1 MSHAISLDS
10 LLNLPAMGIPVVNYS
25 PESTW
30 EFGAAAQGYFR
41 LPNQERTSIVQLD
54 GTYSLRHQWYVNTQG
69 TLYFGNRTLS
79 PNSLI
84 ASSPID
90 LILLDIMMGEMSGL
104 EMAEKLRSD
113 IGYRESGI
121 GIPPIIFLTA
131 LSDEDTVLQG
141 FQLGADDYISKPF
154 RIAEVLARVAAV
166 LRRSA
171 TPKTAVQNSSEVQN
185 SSTIV
190 FEGIVVNKAD
200 MSLKVDGETV
210 VMTRK
215 EIELLCYLLTH
226 RGQILSREHL
236 LKNVW
241 DSNGFVLER
250 TVDVHI
256 THLRKKLGQYG
267 KRIVTKSGYGYMFSV

>member
-1 MSHAISLDS
+1 MAKQRIL
-10 LLNLPAMGIPVVNYS
+10 
-25 PESTW
+25 
-30 EFGAAAQGYFR
+30 
-41 LPNQERTSIVQLD
+41 IVDDEEDICMILS
-54 GTYSLRHQWYVNTQG
+54 YSLQKAGYEVLVAHSAEEALANYELRIKNYEV
-69 TLYFGNRTLS
+69 
-79 PNSLI
+79 
-84 ASSPID
+84 D

-113 IGYRESGI
+113 IGRSQSELLDASLLGM
-121 GIPPIIFLTA
+121 GMPPIIFLTA

-141 FQLGADDYISKPF
+141 FKLGADDYISKPF

-200 MSLKVDGETV
+200 MSLKVDGEAV

-236 LKNVW
+236 LQNVW

-267 KRIVTKSGYGYMFSV
+267 KRIVTKSGYGYLFEG

>member
-1 MSHAISLDS
+1 MAKQRIL
-10 LLNLPAMGIPVVNYS
+10 
-25 PESTW
+25 
-30 EFGAAAQGYFR
+30 
-41 LPNQERTSIVQLD
+41 IVDDEEDICMILS
-54 GTYSLRHQWYVNTQG
+54 YSLQKAGYEVLVAHSAEEALELLQ
-69 TLYFGNRTLS
+69 S
-79 PNSLI
+79 PI
-84 ASSPID
+84 AHTPSPID

-104 EMAEKLRSD
+104 EMANHLRLDNVQSD
-113 IGYRESGI
+113 NL
-121 GIPPIIFLTA
+121 PPIIFLTA

-141 FQLGADDYISKPF
+141 FKLGADDYISKPF

-166 LRRSA
+166 LRRTEA
-171 TPKTAVQNSSEVQN
+171 LRRVGDEAIRQEGENC
-185 SSTIV
+185 IV
-190 FEGIVVNKAD
+190 FEGIVVNKTD
-200 MSLKVDGETV
+200 MSLKVDGEAV

-241 DSNGFVLER
+241 DSNGFVMER

-256 THLRKKLGQYG
+256 THLRRKLGQYG

>member
-1 MSHAISLDS
+1 MAKQRIL
-10 LLNLPAMGIPVVNYS
+10 
-25 PESTW
+25 
-30 EFGAAAQGYFR
+30 
-41 LPNQERTSIVQLD
+41 IVDDEEDICMILS
-54 GTYSLRHQWYVNTQG
+54 YSLQKAGYD
-69 TLYFGNRTLS
+69 TLVAHSAEEALELLQS
-79 PNSLI
+79 PI
-84 ASSPID
+84 AHTSSPID

-131 LSDEDTVLQG
+131 LSDEDTVLKG
-141 FQLGADDYISKPF
+141 FKLGADDYISKPF

-166 LRRSA
+166 LRRTEA
-171 TPKTAVQNSSEVQN
+171 RRQQGDEAIRQEGENC
-185 SSTIV
+185 IV

-200 MSLKVDGETV
+200 MSLKVDDEIV

>member
-1 MSHAISLDS
+1 MAKQRIL
-10 LLNLPAMGIPVVNYS
+10 
-25 PESTW
+25 
-30 EFGAAAQGYFR
+30 
-41 LPNQERTSIVQLD
+41 IVDDEEDICMILS
-54 GTYSLRHQWYVNTQG
+54 YSLQKAGYEVLVAHSAEEALANYELRIKNYEV
-69 TLYFGNRTLS
+69 
-79 PNSLI
+79 
-84 ASSPID
+84 D

-104 EMAEKLRSD
+104 EMANHLRLDNVQSD
-113 IGYRESGI
+113 NL
-121 GIPPIIFLTA
+121 PPIIFLTA

-166 LRRSA
+166 LRR
-171 TPKTAVQNSSEVQN
+171 TAEQGTKNKEQRPISN
-185 SSTIV
+185 DCIV

-200 MSLKVDGETV
+200 MSLKVDGEAV

-267 KRIVTKSGYGYMFSV
+267 KRIITKSGYGYMFEN

>member
-1 MSHAISLDS
+1 MAKQRIL
-10 LLNLPAMGIPVVNYS
+10 
-25 PESTW
+25 
-30 EFGAAAQGYFR
+30 
-41 LPNQERTSIVQLD
+41 IVDDEEDICMILS
-54 GTYSLRHQWYVNTQG
+54 YSLQKAGYEV
-69 TLYFGNRTLS
+69 
-79 PNSLI
+79 LI
-84 ASSPID
+84 AHSAEEALELLQSPIAHTPSPID

-113 IGYRESGI
+113 IGRSQSELLDASLLDI
-121 GIPPIIFLTA
+121 GATPIIFLTA

-141 FQLGADDYISKPF
+141 FKLGADDYISKPF

-171 TPKTAVQNSSEVQN
+171 MPKTAVQNSSEVQN

-200 MSLKVDGETV
+200 MSLKVDGEAV

-256 THLRKKLGQYG
+256 THLRRKLGQYG
-267 KRIVTKSGYGYMFSV
+267 KRIVTNSGYGYMFSV

>member
-1 MSHAISLDS
+1 MAKQRIL
-10 LLNLPAMGIPVVNYS
+10 
-25 PESTW
+25 
-30 EFGAAAQGYFR
+30 
-41 LPNQERTSIVQLD
+41 IVDDEEDICMILS
-54 GTYSLRHQWYVNTQG
+54 YSLQKAGYEVLVAHSAEEALANYELRIKNYEV
-69 TLYFGNRTLS
+69 
-79 PNSLI
+79 
-84 ASSPID
+84 D

-104 EMAEKLRSD
+104 EMANHLRLDNVQSD
-113 IGYRESGI
+113 NL
-121 GIPPIIFLTA
+121 PPIIFLTA

-141 FQLGADDYISKPF
+141 FKLGADDYISKPF

-166 LRRSA
+166 LRRTEASRREGDEA
-171 TPKTAVQNSSEVQN
+171 IRQEGENC
-185 SSTIV
+185 IV

-200 MSLKVDGETV
+200 MSLKVDGEAV

-267 KRIVTKSGYGYMFSV
+267 KRIITKSGYGYMFEN

>member
-1 MSHAISLDS
+1 MAKQRIL
-10 LLNLPAMGIPVVNYS
+10 
-25 PESTW
+25 
-30 EFGAAAQGYFR
+30 
-41 LPNQERTSIVQLD
+41 IVDDEEDICMILS
-54 GTYSLRHQWYVNTQG
+54 YSLQKAGYEVLVAHSAEEALELLQ
-69 TLYFGNRTLS
+69 S

-104 EMAEKLRSD
+104 EMAEKLKSEN
-113 IGYRESGI
+113 GNVKGENHL
-121 GIPPIIFLTA
+121 PPIIFLTA

-141 FQLGADDYISKPF
+141 FKLGADDYISKPF

-166 LRRSA
+166 LRR
-171 TPKTAVQNSSEVQN
+171 TAEQGAKNKEQRPISN
-185 SSTIV
+185 DCIV

-200 MSLKVDGETV
+200 MSLKVDGEAV

-267 KRIVTKSGYGYMFSV
+267 KRIVTKSGYGYLFSV

>member
-1 MSHAISLDS
+1 MAKQRIL
-10 LLNLPAMGIPVVNYS
+10 
-25 PESTW
+25 
-30 EFGAAAQGYFR
+30 
-41 LPNQERTSIVQLD
+41 IVDDEEDICMILS
-54 GTYSLRHQWYVNTQG
+54 YSLQKAGYEV
-69 TLYFGNRTLS
+69 
-79 PNSLI
+79 LI
-84 ASSPID
+84 AHSAEEALELLQSPIAHTPSPIA

-113 IGYRESGI
+113 IGSRESGI

-141 FQLGADDYISKPF
+141 FKLGADDYISKPF

-166 LRRSA
+166 LRRTEAMRVSGDEA
-171 TPKTAVQNSSEVQN
+171 MRREGDDNC
-185 SSTIV
+185 IV

-200 MSLKVDGETV
+200 MSLKVDGEAV

-241 DSNGFVLER
+241 DSNGFVMER

-256 THLRKKLGQYG
+256 THLRRKLGQYG

>member
-1 MSHAISLDS
+1 MAKQRIL
-10 LLNLPAMGIPVVNYS
+10 
-25 PESTW
+25 
-30 EFGAAAQGYFR
+30 
-41 LPNQERTSIVQLD
+41 IVDDEEDICMILS
-54 GTYSLRHQWYVNTQG
+54 YSLQKTGYD
-69 TLYFGNRTLS
+69 TLVAHSAEEALELLQS
-79 PNSLI
+79 PI
-84 ASSPID
+84 AHTPSPID

-141 FQLGADDYISKPF
+141 FNLGADDYISKPF

-166 LRRSA
+166 LRRTESRTMLNSEALNDSEQAA
-171 TPKTAVQNSSEVQN
+171 TAAAEQQDNR
-185 SSTIV
+185 IV
-190 FEGIVVNKAD
+190 LEGIVVNKVD
-200 MSLKVDGETV
+200 MSLKVDGQTV

-215 EIELLCYLLTH
+215 EIELLSYLLTH

-236 LKNVW
+236 LSNVW

-267 KRIVTKSGYGYMFSV
+267 KRIITKSGYGYMFDN

>member
-1 MSHAISLDS
+1 MAKQRIL
-10 LLNLPAMGIPVVNYS
+10 
-25 PESTW
+25 
-30 EFGAAAQGYFR
+30 
-41 LPNQERTSIVQLD
+41 IVDDEEDICMILS
-54 GTYSLRHQWYVNTQG
+54 YSLQKAGYEVLVAHSAEEALANYELRIKNYEV
-69 TLYFGNRTLS
+69 
-79 PNSLI
+79 
-84 ASSPID
+84 D

-104 EMAEKLRSD
+104 EMAEKLKSEN
-113 IGYRESGI
+113 GNAKGENHL
-121 GIPPIIFLTA
+121 PPIIFLTA

-141 FQLGADDYISKPF
+141 FKLGADDYISKPF

-200 MSLKVDGETV
+200 MSLKVDGEAV

-267 KRIVTKSGYGYMFSV
+267 KRIVTKSGYGSMFSV

>member
-1 MSHAISLDS
+1 MAKQRIL
-10 LLNLPAMGIPVVNYS
+10 
-25 PESTW
+25 
-30 EFGAAAQGYFR
+30 
-41 LPNQERTSIVQLD
+41 IVDDEEDICMILS
-54 GTYSLRHQWYVNTQG
+54 YSLQKAGYD
-69 TLYFGNRTLS
+69 TLVAHSAEEALELLQS

-141 FQLGADDYISKPF
+141 FKLGADDYISKPF

-166 LRRSA
+166 LRRTEASRREGDQA
-171 TPKTAVQNSSEVQN
+171 IRQENDDN
-185 SSTIV
+185 CIV

-200 MSLKVDGETV
+200 MSLKVDSETV

>member
-1 MSHAISLDS
+1 MAKQRIL
-10 LLNLPAMGIPVVNYS
+10 
-25 PESTW
+25 
-30 EFGAAAQGYFR
+30 
-41 LPNQERTSIVQLD
+41 IVDDEEDICMILS
-54 GTYSLRHQWYVNTQG
+54 YSLQKAGYEVLVAHSAEEALELLQ
-69 TLYFGNRTLS
+69 S

-104 EMAEKLRSD
+104 EMAEKLKSEN
-113 IGYRESGI
+113 GNVKGENHL
-121 GIPPIIFLTA
+121 PPIIFLTA

-141 FQLGADDYISKPF
+141 FKLGADDYISKPF

-166 LRRSA
+166 LRR
-171 TPKTAVQNSSEVQN
+171 TAEQGAKNQEPRLISN
-185 SSTIV
+185 DCIV

-200 MSLKVDGETV
+200 MSLKVDDEAV

-236 LKNVW
+236 LENVW

>member
-1 MSHAISLDS
+1 MAKQRIL
-10 LLNLPAMGIPVVNYS
+10 
-25 PESTW
+25 
-30 EFGAAAQGYFR
+30 
-41 LPNQERTSIVQLD
+41 IVDDEEDICMILS
-54 GTYSLRHQWYVNTQG
+54 YSLQKAGYEVLVAHSAEEALELLQ
-69 TLYFGNRTLS
+69 S
-79 PNSLI
+79 PL
-84 ASSPID
+84 AHTPSPID

-113 IGYRESGI
+113 IGRSQSELLDASLLGM
-121 GIPPIIFLTA
+121 GMPPIIFLTA

-141 FQLGADDYISKPF
+141 FKLGADDYISKPF

-166 LRRSA
+166 LRRTAEQGTRSQE
-171 TPKTAVQNSSEVQN
+171 PKPISNDS
-185 SSTIV
+185 IV

-200 MSLKVDGETV
+200 MSLKVDGEAV

>member
-1 MSHAISLDS
+1 MAKQRIL
-10 LLNLPAMGIPVVNYS
+10 
-25 PESTW
+25 
-30 EFGAAAQGYFR
+30 
-41 LPNQERTSIVQLD
+41 IVDDEEDICMILS
-54 GTYSLRHQWYVNTQG
+54 YSLQKAGYEVLVAHSAEEALELLQ
-69 TLYFGNRTLS
+69 S

-104 EMAEKLRSD
+104 EMAEKLKSEN
-113 IGYRESGI
+113 GNVKGENHL
-121 GIPPIIFLTA
+121 PPIIFLTA
-131 LSDEDTVLQG
+131 LSDEDTVLKG
-141 FQLGADDYISKPF
+141 FKLGADDYISKPF
-154 RIAEVLARVAAV
+154 RIAEVLARVASV
-166 LRRSA
+166 LRR
-171 TPKTAVQNSSEVQN
+171 TAEQGAKNQEPRPISN
-185 SSTIV
+185 DCIV

-200 MSLKVDGETV
+200 MSLKVDDEAV

>member
-1 MSHAISLDS
+1 MAKQRIL
-10 LLNLPAMGIPVVNYS
+10 
-25 PESTW
+25 
-30 EFGAAAQGYFR
+30 
-41 LPNQERTSIVQLD
+41 IVDDEEDICMILS
-54 GTYSLRHQWYVNTQG
+54 YSLQKAGYE
-69 TLYFGNRTLS
+69 TLVAHSAEEALELLQS

-104 EMAEKLRSD
+104 EMAEKLK
-113 IGYRESGI
+113 GENGNVK
-121 GIPPIIFLTA
+121 GENHLPPIIFLTA

-141 FQLGADDYISKPF
+141 FKLGADDYISKPF

-166 LRRSA
+166 LRR
-171 TPKTAVQNSSEVQN
+171 TAEQGAKNQEPRPISN
-185 SSTIV
+185 DCIV

>member
-1 MSHAISLDS
+1 MAEQRIL
-10 LLNLPAMGIPVVNYS
+10 
-25 PESTW
+25 
-30 EFGAAAQGYFR
+30 
-41 LPNQERTSIVQLD
+41 IVDDEEDICMILS
-54 GTYSLRHQWYVNTQG
+54 YSLQKAGYKT
-69 TLYFGNRTLS
+69 
-79 PNSLI
+79 LI
-84 ASSPID
+84 AHSAEEALENYELSIKNHEID
-90 LILLDIMMGEMSGL
+90 LILLDIMMGEISGL
-104 EMAEKLRSD
+104 EMAEKLKS
-113 IGYRESGI
+113 ENL
-121 GIPPIIFLTA
+121 IPPIIFLTA

-141 FQLGADDYISKPF
+141 FKLGADDYISKPF

-171 TPKTAVQNSSEVQN
+171 ILKTAVQSSSEVQN
-185 SSTIV
+185 RSTIV

-200 MSLKVDGETV
+200 MSLKVDGEAV

-241 DSNGFVLER
+241 DSNGFVMER

-256 THLRKKLGQYG
+256 THLRRKLGQYG

>member
-1 MSHAISLDS
+1 MAKQRIL
-10 LLNLPAMGIPVVNYS
+10 
-25 PESTW
+25 
-30 EFGAAAQGYFR
+30 
-41 LPNQERTSIVQLD
+41 IVDDEEDICMILS
-54 GTYSLRHQWYVNTQG
+54 YSLQKVGYEVLVAHSAEEALELLQ
-69 TLYFGNRTLS
+69 S
-79 PNSLI
+79 PI
-84 ASSPID
+84 AHTPSPID

-104 EMAEKLRSD
+104 EMAEKLKSEN
-113 IGYRESGI
+113 GNVKGENHL
-121 GIPPIIFLTA
+121 PPIIFLTA
-131 LSDEDTVLQG
+131 LSDEDTVLKG
-141 FQLGADDYISKPF
+141 FKLGADDYISKPF

-166 LRRSA
+166 LRRTEA
-171 TPKTAVQNSSEVQN
+171 IRRVGDEAIRQEGENC
-185 SSTIV
+185 IV

-200 MSLKVDGETV
+200 MSLKVDGEAV

-236 LKNVW
+236 LQHVW

-267 KRIVTKSGYGYMFSV
+267 KRIVTKSGYGYLFSV

>member
-1 MSHAISLDS
+1 MAKQRIL
-10 LLNLPAMGIPVVNYS
+10 
-25 PESTW
+25 
-30 EFGAAAQGYFR
+30 
-41 LPNQERTSIVQLD
+41 IVDDEEDICMILS
-54 GTYSLRHQWYVNTQG
+54 YSLQKAGYEVLVAHSAEEALANYELRIKNYEV
-69 TLYFGNRTLS
+69 
-79 PNSLI
+79 
-84 ASSPID
+84 D

-104 EMAEKLRSD
+104 EMAEKLRLSPNSL
-113 IGYRESGI
+113 IASSPSSPQGAS
-121 GIPPIIFLTA
+121 IPPIIFLTA

-141 FQLGADDYISKPF
+141 FKLGADDYISKPF
-154 RIAEVLARVAAV
+154 RIAEVLARVTAV
-166 LRRSA
+166 LRR
-171 TPKTAVQNSSEVQN
+171 TEVSRREGDEAIRQEN
-185 SSTIV
+185 DDNCIV

-200 MSLKVDGETV
+200 MSLKVDGEAV

-236 LKNVW
+236 LQNVW

-267 KRIVTKSGYGYMFSV
+267 KRIITKSGYGYMFSV

>member
-1 MSHAISLDS
+1 MAKQRIL
-10 LLNLPAMGIPVVNYS
+10 
-25 PESTW
+25 
-30 EFGAAAQGYFR
+30 
-41 LPNQERTSIVQLD
+41 IVDDEEDICMILS
-54 GTYSLRHQWYVNTQG
+54 YSLQKAGYEVLVAHSAEEALANYELRIKNYDV
-69 TLYFGNRTLS
+69 
-79 PNSLI
+79 
-84 ASSPID
+84 D

-104 EMAEKLRSD
+104 EMANHLRLDNVQSD
-113 IGYRESGI
+113 NL
-121 GIPPIIFLTA
+121 PPIIFLTA

-141 FQLGADDYISKPF
+141 FKLGADDYISKPF

-166 LRRSA
+166 LRR
-171 TPKTAVQNSSEVQN
+171 TAEQGAKNQEPRPISN
-185 SSTIV
+185 DCIV

-200 MSLKVDGETV
+200 MSLKVDDEIV

>member
-1 MSHAISLDS
+1 MAKQRIL
-10 LLNLPAMGIPVVNYS
+10 
-25 PESTW
+25 
-30 EFGAAAQGYFR
+30 
-41 LPNQERTSIVQLD
+41 IVDDEEDICMILS
-54 GTYSLRHQWYVNTQG
+54 YSLQKAGYEVLVAHSAEEALELLQ
-69 TLYFGNRTLS
+69 S

-104 EMAEKLRSD
+104 EMAEKLKSEN
-113 IGYRESGI
+113 GNVKGENHL
-121 GIPPIIFLTA
+121 PPIIFLTA

-166 LRRSA
+166 LRR
-171 TPKTAVQNSSEVQN
+171 TAEQGAKNKEQRPISN
-185 SSTIV
+185 DCIV

-200 MSLKVDGETV
+200 MSLKVDGEAV

-241 DSNGFVLER
+241 DSNGFVFER

-267 KRIVTKSGYGYMFSV
+267 KRIVTKSGYGYLFSV

>member
-1 MSHAISLDS
+1 MAKQRIL
-10 LLNLPAMGIPVVNYS
+10 
-25 PESTW
+25 
-30 EFGAAAQGYFR
+30 
-41 LPNQERTSIVQLD
+41 IVDDEEDICMILS
-54 GTYSLRHQWYVNTQG
+54 YSLQKAGYEV
-69 TLYFGNRTLS
+69 
-79 PNSLI
+79 LI
-84 ASSPID
+84 AHSAEEALELLQSPIAHTPSPID

-104 EMAEKLRSD
+104 EMANHLRLDNVQSD
-113 IGYRESGI
+113 DL
-121 GIPPIIFLTA
+121 PPIIFLTA

-141 FQLGADDYISKPF
+141 FKLGADDYISKPF

-200 MSLKVDGETV
+200 MSLKVDGEAV

-256 THLRKKLGQYG
+256 THLRRKLRQYG

>member
-1 MSHAISLDS
+1 MV
-10 LLNLPAMGIPVVNYS
+10 GQVNYFYYLCKQNL
-25 PESTW
+25 TNM
-30 EFGAAAQGYFR
+30 AKQR
-41 LPNQERTSIVQLD
+41 ILIVDDEEDICMILS
-54 GTYSLRHQWYVNTQG
+54 YSLQKAGYEVLVAHSAEEALELLQ
-69 TLYFGNRTLS
+69 S

-104 EMAEKLRSD
+104 EMAEKLKSEN
-113 IGYRESGI
+113 GNVKGENQL
-121 GIPPIIFLTA
+121 PPIIFLTA
-131 LSDEDTVLQG
+131 LSDEDTVLKG
-141 FQLGADDYISKPF
+141 FKLGADDYISKPF

-166 LRRSA
+166 LRR
-171 TPKTAVQNSSEVQN
+171 TAEQGAKNQEPRPISN
-185 SSTIV
+185 DCIV

-200 MSLKVDGETV
+200 MSLKVDDEAV